1 MTGTGSMGLRLRR
14 VVDRSGSMLP
24 FTKRKKERKK
34 ERYFRGAKGDFGE
47 NTRG

>member
-24 FTKRKKERKK
+24 FTKRKKER
-34 ERYFRGAKGDFGE
+34 YFRGAKGDFGE